1 MPVEIERRFLVRDP
15 CAAMDV
21 RPAASSH
28 ITQGYFGHVDG
39 LRVRVRV
46 LSGEQDDCTA
56 FLTFKGARRGFCR
69 LEFEYPLE
77 LARAGRALDCLP
89 PMQVIRKKRHKIPH
103 HDGLEWSVDQ
113 FEGPNQG
120 LFIAEVELSRPYQQ
134 VALPSWTGEEI
145 TFDPRYSNSQLA
157 RTPMPLV
164 GCVQDRTSGGLRPV
178 ARPCPDV
185 RELVPFESFLGA
197 ASEP

>member
-1 MPVEIERRFLVRDP
+1 
-15 CAAMDV
+15 
-21 RPAASSH
+21 
-28 ITQGYFGHVDG
+28 
-39 LRVRVRV
+39 
-46 LSGEQDDCTA
+46 
-56 FLTFKGARRGFCR
+56 
-69 LEFEYPLE
+69 
-77 LARAGRALDCLP
+77 
-89 PMQVIRKKRHKIPH
+89 MQIIQKKRHKIPH

-120 LFIAEVELSRPYQQ
+120 LFIAEVELSHPGQK

-157 RTPMPLV
+157 RTPMPFA
-164 GCVQDRTSGGLRPV
+164 GWMQDRASGVLRPV
-178 ARPCPDV
+178 ARPCPDG